1 MKDLKHI
8 KSFNEHQENLNSEL
22 SKKTSSSI
30 SDVSDSEKLIKVK
43 HLIEYLK
50 TLNPEADVV
59 LDKDDWNYQNNEL
72 ETLKRSFLFQYEVDF
87 GEDGEDILFI
97 NN

>member
-8 KSFNEHQENLNSEL
+8 RRFNESVENLN
-22 SKKTSSSI
+22 I
-30 SDVSDSEKLIKVK
+30 SDVSDSEKSIKVK

-59 LDKDDWNYQNNEL
+59 LDKSDWNYQDNEL
-72 ETLKRSFLFQYEVDF
+72 ETLKKSFLFQYEVGF

-97 NN
+97 ND